1 MIGMPV
7 PMVQFPFKSVFSLAP
22 LIKFWDQF
30 LAEGVSVKAALAK
43 TIRQELQNA
52 PELLEPIE
60 DLSILEKHRELVE
73 MLMSI
78 VFPPAF
84 CERDCSAA
92 FLPYHFQSV
101 FSTPAFQRLIMLDGR
116 ELGTRINIDFE
127 QWEWGRTMKA
137 YLHILRTFY
146 DIEFEFEYPLIL
158 KAKDTNTGLDRSFNM
173 SWDTKFLEIKKISPL
188 KPLTSQDKE
197 RLLANVKDPQVW
209 MELIPSK
216 NFEFHGFGVFR
227 AVDVTDQEVLS
238 SLERDLIEKEAIFS
252 HEGFELLQEK
262 MRTFLGKPEI
272 TMGLVALQKDEV
284 LILTPQLKLDKGC
297 IFADSLHQKRSE
309 FEGSIFMQ
317 AVEKG
322 EPLVIEDL
330 MAHPN
335 HTALE
340 EHIIQKGIR
349 SVYIAPL
356 YYRDNLVGTLDL
368 KSVQPGALNAL
379 NTTKLNEVLPL
390 LSMALHRGL
399 EELNHRVQAIIK
411 EECTAIHPAVEW
423 RFQKAALNFIQRQDE
438 SSSDLEPIIFQQ
450 LYPLY
455 GASDIRGS
463 SEYRNAAIQSDLIEH
478 LKITREIV
486 QLAQSDRPLPILA
499 ALTHRIDKNLKEIET
514 GLSSGDEVASLDF
527 IRQVVEPF
535 FDHIQEF
542 SPQVR
547 ESIEAYRNTLDPF
560 LKTLYWKRKDFEEGI
575 TLIND
580 TIATYLDKEEETA
593 QGFFPHYF
601 EKMKTDGVEHTI
613 YMGAS
618 LVENGNYDP
627 LYLRNL
633 RLWQLMVMCGVAR
646 RTEELKGRLK
656 VPLETTH
663 LILVQD
669 MPLTIRFSPDEK
681 RFNVEGA
688 YDIRYEILKK
698 RIDKALIKG
707 TSERLTQ
714 PGKIAIVYSHRQ
726 EAREY
731 LDYIDYLQASGYLKD
746 ELENLDLQDLQ
757 GAQGLKA
764 LRVAVETQM
773 PQVND
778 YVAPEVVKQAVRAMP
793 KVAP

>member
-1 MIGMPV
+1 MPV
-7 PMVQFPFKSVFSLAP
+7 PSVTFPFKSVFSLAP

-30 LAEGVSVKAALAK
+30 LADGKSVKAAMAK
-43 TIRQELQNA
+43 TIHQELQNA

-60 DLSILEKHRELVE
+60 DISILERHQELVE

-84 CERDCSAA
+84 CEKDCSAA

-116 ELGTRINIDFE
+116 ELGTRINIDIE

-146 DIEFEFEYPLIL
+146 DIEFEFEYPLII
-158 KAKDTNTGLDRSFNM
+158 KAKDTNTGLDRYFNM
-173 SWDTKFLEIKKISPL
+173 SWDPKFLDIKKIGEI

-209 MELIPSK
+209 TELVPPE

-262 MRTFLGKPEI
+262 MRTFLAKPEI
-272 TMGLVALQKDEV
+272 TMGLIALQKDEV
-284 LILTPQLKLDKGC
+284 LILTPQLKLEKGC

-330 MAHPN
+330 RDHPN

-356 YYRDNLVGTLDL
+356 YYRDKLVGTLDL
-368 KSVQPGALNAL
+368 KSLHPGALNAL
-379 NTTKLNEVLPL
+379 NTTRLNEVLPL

-399 EELNHRVQAIIK
+399 EELNHRVQSIIK

-423 RFQKAALNFIQRQDE
+423 RFQKAALNFLQRQDE
-438 SSSDLEPIIFQQ
+438 SSPDLEPIIFHQV
-450 LYPLY
+450 YPLY

-463 SEYRNAAIQSDLIEH
+463 SEYRNAAIQTDLIDH
-478 LKITREIV
+478 LKMTREIV
-486 QLAQSDRPLPILA
+486 ELATSYRPLPILA
-499 ALTHRIDKNLKEIET
+499 ALTHRIDKSLKEIET
-514 GLSSGDEVASLDF
+514 GLSSGDEVARLDF
-527 IRQVVEPF
+527 IRHVVEPF

-547 ESIEAYRNTLDPF
+547 ERIEAYRNALDPF
-560 LKTLYWKRKDFEEGI
+560 MKTLYWKRKDFEESI

-580 TIATYLDKEEETA
+580 TIATYLEKEEETA

-613 YMGAS
+613 YIGDS

-646 RTEELKGRLK
+646 RTEQLKGRLK

-669 MPLTIRFSPDEK
+669 MPLTIWFSSDEK

-698 RIDKALIKG
+698 RIDKAVVKG

-731 LDYIDYLQASGYLKD
+731 LDYLDYLQASGYLRD
-746 ELENLDLQDLQ
+746 ELEDLDLQDLQ

-773 PQVND
+773 SPVD
-778 YVAPEVVKQAVRAMP
+778 EYVEPEVVKEVVRALP

>member
-1 MIGMPV
+1 
-7 PMVQFPFKSVFSLAP
+7 
-22 LIKFWDQF
+22 
-30 LAEGVSVKAALAK
+30 
-43 TIRQELQNA
+43 
-52 PELLEPIE
+52 
-60 DLSILEKHRELVE
+60 
-73 MLMSI
+73 
-78 VFPPAF
+78 
-84 CERDCSAA
+84 
-92 FLPYHFQSV
+92 
-101 FSTPAFQRLIMLDGR
+101 
-116 ELGTRINIDFE
+116 
-127 QWEWGRTMKA
+127 
-137 YLHILRTFY
+137 
-146 DIEFEFEYPLIL
+146 
-158 KAKDTNTGLDRSFNM
+158 
-173 SWDTKFLEIKKISPL
+173 
-188 KPLTSQDKE
+188 
-197 RLLANVKDPQVW
+197 
-209 MELIPSK
+209 
-216 NFEFHGFGVFR
+216 
-227 AVDVTDQEVLS
+227 
-238 SLERDLIEKEAIFS
+238 
-252 HEGFELLQEK
+252 
-262 MRTFLGKPEI
+262 
-272 TMGLVALQKDEV
+272 MGLIALQKEEV

-297 IFADSLHQKRSE
+297 IFADSLHQKRSD

-322 EPLVIEDL
+322 EPLVIKDL
-330 MAHPN
+330 MTHPN
-335 HTALE
+335 QTALE
-340 EHIIQKGIR
+340 EHILQKGIR

-356 YYRDNLVGTLDL
+356 YYRDKLVGTLDL
-368 KSVQPGALNAL
+368 KSEHPGVLNAL
-379 NTTKLNEVLPL
+379 NTIKLNEVLPL

-423 RFQKAALNFIQRQDE
+423 RFQKAALNFLQRQDE
-438 SSSDLEPIIFQQ
+438 LSSDLEPIIFHQV
-450 LYPLY
+450 YPLY

-478 LKITREIV
+478 LKMTRKIV

-499 ALTHRIDKNLKEIET
+499 ALTHRIDKNLKGIET
-514 GLSSGDEVASLDF
+514 GLSSGDEVARLDF

-542 SPQVR
+542 GPQVR
-547 ESIEAYRNTLDPF
+547 ESIEAYRNTLDPH

-698 RIDKALIKG
+698 RIDKAMIKG

-714 PGKIAIVYSHRQ
+714 PNKIAIVYSHRQ

-731 LDYIDYLQASGYLKD
+731 LDYIDYLQASGYVKD
-746 ELENLDLQDLQ
+746 ELEDLELQDLQ